1 MSNKNGLDLMADFI
15 FYRNYSQPKTDN
27 MLETW
32 DESIDRIYDTH
43 RLQLIK
49 KSINSDVLNELLDK
63 AREMEKDKVFLSSQ
77 RARQFAEP
85 NFERGILKNNLAQYN
100 CSFTLLDRIDFY
112 KELMYLAISGVGTG
126 YSVRKEFVDKLP
138 EVKELKYSNTIYT
151 IEDSKEGWANAVDV
165 LAHSIFSSGVLPKF
179 DYGAIRPQ
187 GSLIAGKWLAPGPE
201 PLKEAFE
208 KVIDFVK
215 DKAGRKLR
223 PFEAHYIACIIVN
236 SVVTAGV
243 RRSACIV
250 LFDPDDEE
258 MLNCKIGEWYKTHP
272 ELARANNSICVAYG
286 DELSYLHMK
295 KIFNSIK
302 QFGEPGIVRVPNYE
316 YGFNPLNLAA

>member
-63 AREMEKDKVFLSSQ
+63 AREMEKDKIFLSSQ

-138 EVKELKYSNTIYT
+138 E
-151 IEDSKEGWANAVDV
+151 D
-165 LAHSIFSSGVLPKF
+165 
-179 DYGAIRPQ
+179 
-187 GSLIAGKWLAPGPE
+187 
-201 PLKEAFE
+201 
-208 KVIDFVK
+208 
-215 DKAGRKLR
+215 RK
-223 PFEAHYIACIIVN
+223 
-236 SVVTAGV
+236 SVV
-243 RRSACIV
+243 
-250 LFDPDDEE
+250 
-258 MLNCKIGEWYKTHP
+258 
-272 ELARANNSICVAYG
+272 
-286 DELSYLHMK
+286 
-295 KIFNSIK
+295 
-302 QFGEPGIVRVPNYE
+302 
-316 YGFNPLNLAA
+316 